1 MRRGHP
7 HRTGGAELLP
17 RGMNLHLGNASI
29 DYRRRGMFVPSDGP
43 SRPAK
48 SRRTCPFAWEPRSI
62 EGPRSE
68 DLLKHSETASSDLT
82 DLDSSWSS
90 SPPRTASS
98 TPVPNSS
105 LVNSSRASPSPSIRA
120 SPSPS
125 IGSHLENIHLA
136 ADDDV
141 LYVNAHLV
149 SAPKSAPTTPASAS
163 RAAVPK
169 ATPPADKPRRPSSRL
184 GLSLDGTA
192 VLHELEAAAAAESRA
207 AAVVARP
214 ASSSPSSRPSPS
226 SRRRATW
233 SATSSARARSTRSAR
248 RRPPCTWPPARPAP
262 PRPPMS
268 ERSLP
273 QFLCCHCRPPIICG
287 ACRGV
292 FGLPAYNSSIQHIDY
307 AGPQPHKS
315 ASSSFVHRRW
325 KL

>member
-1 MRRGHP
+1 
-7 HRTGGAELLP
+7 
-17 RGMNLHLGNASI
+17 
-29 DYRRRGMFVPSDGP
+29 MFVPSDGP

-68 DLLKHSETASSDLT
+68 NFLKHSETASSDLT

-105 LVNSSRASPSPSIRA
+105 LVNSSRASPSISRA

-125 IGSHLENIHLA
+125 IGRHLENIHLA

-207 AAVVARP
+207 AAVVAPRATTPGLALTVEPPLTVEPTTGDLVSDLFGTRALHALCASPPSMHVAARAARP
-214 ASSSPSSRPSPS
+214 PSSS
-226 SRRRATW
+226 
-233 SATSSARARSTRSAR
+233 
-248 RRPPCTWPPARPAP
+248 
-262 PRPPMS
+262 
-268 ERSLP
+268 
-273 QFLCCHCRPPIICG
+273 H
-287 ACRGV
+287 V
-292 FGLPAYNSSIQHIDY
+292 
-307 AGPQPHKS
+307 
-315 ASSSFVHRRW
+315 
-325 KL
+325 

>member
-1 MRRGHP
+1 MALRKHISFRRFRRHIGRGHP
-7 HRTGGAELLP
+7 HRTGGAELLTSSYE
-17 RGMNLHLGNASI
+17 LHLGNPSI
-29 DYRRRGMFVPSDGP
+29 DDRRNVFPSDGP

-68 DLLKHSETASSDLT
+68 NFLKHSETASSDLT

-90 SPPRTASS
+90 SPPRTAARRPCRTRPSS
-98 TPVPNSS
+98 TR
-105 LVNSSRASPSPSIRA
+105 RALLPRRLPSA

-169 ATPPADKPRRPSSRL
+169 ARRPTSRRRPSSRL

-192 VLHELEAAAAAESRA
+192 VLHELVAASPPRVGRRRWWRRA
-207 AAVVARP
+207 PRRP

-248 RRPPCTWPPARPAP
+248 RRPPCTWPPARPIP
-262 PRPPMS
+262 P
-268 ERSLP
+268 
-273 QFLCCHCRPPIICG
+273 
-287 ACRGV
+287 
-292 FGLPAYNSSIQHIDY
+292 
-307 AGPQPHKS
+307 
-315 ASSSFVHRRW
+315 SSSHV
-325 KL
+325 

>member
-1 MRRGHP
+1 M
-7 HRTGGAELLP
+7 LP
-17 RGMNLHLGNASI
+17 QRCESAPGRKKLRCECQLI
-29 DYRRRGMFVPSDGP
+29 IGMFVPSDGP

-62 EGPRSE
+62 EGQRSE
-68 DLLKHSETASSDLT
+68 NFLKHSETASSDLT

-105 LVNSSRASPSPSIRA
+105 LVNSSRASPSISRA

-184 GLSLDGTA
+184 GLSLDGTPRGDSGT
-192 VLHELEAAAAAESRA
+192 LECAE
-207 AAVVARP
+207 
-214 ASSSPSSRPSPS
+214 
-226 SRRRATW
+226 
-233 SATSSARARSTRSAR
+233 TRILLEVR
-248 RRPPCTWPPARPAP
+248 GRDGRRPVAHGILLAYLWV
-262 PRPPMS
+262 
-268 ERSLP
+268 
-273 QFLCCHCRPPIICG
+273 
-287 ACRGV
+287 RG
-292 FGLPAYNSSIQHIDY
+292 LA
-307 AGPQPHKS
+307 
-315 ASSSFVHRRW
+315 
-325 KL
+325 L